1 MNQPIEGD
9 VIIAGAAVA
18 AAVKRT
24 AMTERNV
31 TGRRS
36 SHLTPFSV
44 YRQTDMKFVNTRK
57 LCGLQPL
64 LIQHRTKREDELVLG
79 DCFLTFLEITAKTFI
94 ELESS
99 YVYAFNFSG
108 WAYESR
114 ITEMY
119 NNLSDFLQ
127 ETDQPMV
134 ASEFSV
140 QGYDSP
146 RTSSGRHNEILIP
159 VDSDFGE
166 PTCGPT
172 TTEQPTML
180 PPNGI
185 TQCLRN
191 ECPTYTERSSL
202 SDRIV
207 IREVSAG
214 VYATKRSTT
223 CNMSAVMDETYM
235 PLRNYFLGSNSERLR
250 IPATVPILQLGV
262 RPERVSASCNF
273 TYQTSFYIPE
283 RYQKAPPTPDD
294 ETVFISSA
302 DAMSYYVLTFEESP
316 TPNIAFSKYT
326 ELATFLRESDLCFFP
341 GNFQLA
347 FYDAPW
353 RPLPHRYEVWIPLA
367 KTCGN
372 DVMNGSIE
380 ILYPLTEDEN
390 LIMPA
395 LNGDPTV

>member
-1 MNQPIEGD
+1 MW
-9 VIIAGAAVA
+9 
-18 AAVKRT
+18 
-24 AMTERNV
+24 V
-31 TGRRS
+31 T
-36 SHLTPFSV
+36 TI
-44 YRQTDMKFVNTRK
+44 VNTTSYEEGGRIGFRRLFSYISGDNSQNVRIKMTKPVRK
-57 LCGLQPL
+57 RILREEVGESGYQNNLYLVSFFVPPKFFNTHPEPL
-64 LIQHRTKREDELVLG
+64 NNE
-79 DCFLTFLEITAKTFI
+79 TFI

-214 VYATKRSTT
+214 VYASKRSTT

-235 PLRNYFLGSNSERLR
+235 PLRKYFLGSNSERLR

-283 RYQKAPPTPDD
+283 RYQKAPPTRM
-294 ETVFISSA
+294 T
-302 DAMSYYVLTFEESP
+302 
-316 TPNIAFSKYT
+316 
-326 ELATFLRESDLCFFP
+326 
-341 GNFQLA
+341 
-347 FYDAPW
+347 
-353 RPLPHRYEVWIPLA
+353 
-367 KTCGN
+367 
-372 DVMNGSIE
+372 
-380 ILYPLTEDEN
+380 
-390 LIMPA
+390 
-395 LNGDPTV
+395 